1 MTQQEFT
8 VACDSMIEK
17 IEALKKEDGNIVAD
31 GVINPYSYYDA
42 NPKIL
47 WVLKEPNS
55 KDKEDWKYQDFF
67 KYTWYKH
74 GNTMSIRRIVFTTYG
89 LFNMIN
95 HLEELP
101 QWSDINYQKEV
112 KKMAII
118 NIKKTPGAEN
128 VEDSVISAAYTENRD
143 LIKEQ
148 IELFNPEV
156 VIFGGTFRFF
166 PWEDIPGATRE
177 TKQTLNNSAY
187 YPTANR
193 LYISTS
199 HPSYRKLQDKEY
211 IMGIVKIYKKWKEEQ
226 KQDTTTTV

>member
-8 VACDSMIEK
+8 DACESMVEK
-17 IEALKKEDGNIVAD
+17 IDALKNENTNIIAD

-47 WVLKEPNS
+47 WVLKEANS
-55 KDKEDWKYQDFF
+55 TEKTDWNYQDFF
-67 KYTWYKH
+67 KYTWHKH
-74 GNTMSIRRIVFTTYG
+74 SNIMAVRRIVFTTYG

-101 QWSDINYQKEV
+101 LWSDSNYQKEV

-118 NIKKTPGAEN
+118 NIKKTPGSEN
-128 VEDSVISAAYTENRD
+128 VDDSVISAAYAENRE

-148 IELFNPEV
+148 IELYNPNV

-187 YPTANR
+187 YPTADR

-211 IMGIVKIYKKWKEEQ
+211 IMGIVKIYKKWKEELTQ
-226 KQDTTTTV
+226 NSVTQ